1 MESKPPED
9 GFEELLRLSRETSKV
24 EQNLSRKE
32 QDRVQKTQVVHGL
45 REIKVSVAL
54 EQLKL
59 FASPEIIEA
68 VNSQKN
74 KRSTG
79 DLRNLILDLASE
91 LETIFSGGAG
101 SNPDMV
107 STGRNVKT
115 LVILIE
121 LLFSLE

>member
-1 MESKPPED
+1 MESETPED

-24 EQNLSRKE
+24 EQNLTRKE
-32 QDRVQKTQVVHGL
+32 QELVQKTQVVHGL

-59 FASPEIIEA
+59 FAAPEIVEV
-68 VNSQKN
+68 VNSQKH
-74 KRSTG
+74 KRSTE
-79 DLRNLILDLASE
+79 DLRKLILDLASE
-91 LETIFSGGAG
+91 LETSVSGGAG
-101 SNPDMV
+101 SNLDAV
-107 STGRNVKT
+107 STERTVKT